1 MKKLFFALICTAIG
15 FSASANNVTSK
26 RDATTETKIEAA
38 PTFKRNNSIETGRLS
53 AEKLG
58 FFRRQMNFT
67 FTDAC
72 GKSYVVYVSGPSS
85 ASNYSLW
92 ETANIHFRGNVM
104 ADYWGCY
111 RM

>member
-15 FSASANNVTSK
+15 FSASANDLTSG
-26 RDATTETKIEAA
+26 RYATEAKIEAV
-38 PTFKRNNSIETGRLS
+38 TTYKKTTSIETGKLS

-58 FFRRQMNFT
+58 FFRRQMNFI

-72 GKSYVVYVSGPSS
+72 GDSYVVYVSGPSS
-85 ASNYSLW
+85 ASNYDLW
-92 ETANIHFRGNVM
+92 KTANIHFRGKVM

-111 RM
+111 RL

>member
-15 FSASANNVTSK
+15 FSASANDLTVRRS
-26 RDATTETKIEAA
+26 ETKIAA
-38 PTFKRNNSIETGRLS
+38 ATIFKKNTSIETEKLS
-53 AEKLG
+53 VEKLG
-58 FFRRQMNFT
+58 LFRRQMNFT

-72 GKSYVVYVSGPSS
+72 GKSYVIYVSGPSS

>member
-15 FSASANNVTSK
+15 FSASANHLTSK
-26 RDATTETKIEAA
+26 REATIETKIEAST
-38 PTFKRNNSIETGRLS
+38 TFKRINSIEKGQLS

-72 GKSYVVYVSGPSS
+72 GKSYVIYVSGPSS

>member
-15 FSASANNVTSK
+15 FSASAKDLSVKKGLPAKTRVETS
-26 RDATTETKIEAA
+26 T
-38 PTFKRNNSIETGRLS
+38 TFKTANSIEKQNLPT
-53 AEKLG
+53 AQLG

-67 FTDAC
+67 FTDSC
-72 GKSYVVYVSGPSS
+72 GKSYTVYVSGPSS
-85 ASNYSLW
+85 ASNHSLW
-92 ETANIHFRGNVM
+92 ETAFIHFKGNVM

>member
-15 FSASANNVTSK
+15 FSASANDLTSG
-26 RDATTETKIEAA
+26 RAATTETKVEAA
-38 PTFKRNNSIETGRLS
+38 TTSKGNNSIETGKLS
-53 AEKLG
+53 TEKLG
-58 FFRRQMNFT
+58 FFRRQMNFI

-72 GKSYVVYVSGPSS
+72 GESYVIYVSGPSS
-85 ASNYSLW
+85 ASNYDLW
-92 ETANIHFRGNVM
+92 KTANIHFRGNVM

>member
-15 FSASANNVTSK
+15 FSASANNLTSK
-26 RDATTETKIEAA
+26 RGTTIETKIEAST
-38 PTFKRNNSIETGRLS
+38 TFKRNTSIENGPLS

-58 FFRRQMNFT
+58 LFRRQMNFT

-85 ASNYSLW
+85 ASDYSLW
-92 ETANIHFRGNVM
+92 QTANIHFRGNVM

>member
-15 FSASANNVTSK
+15 FCAKANNLTSK
-26 RDATTETKIEAA
+26 ENVTTETKIEAA
-38 PTFKRNNSIETGRLS
+38 TTFKRSNSIETGQLS
-53 AEKLG
+53 TEKLG
-58 FFRRQMNFT
+58 FFRRQMSFT

-92 ETANIHFRGNVM
+92 QTANIHFRGNVM